1 MKQAQNLN
9 KRGKKNEEKRNG
21 IGFSLR
27 FILIL

>member
-9 KRGKKNEEKRNG
+9 KRGKKNEEERND